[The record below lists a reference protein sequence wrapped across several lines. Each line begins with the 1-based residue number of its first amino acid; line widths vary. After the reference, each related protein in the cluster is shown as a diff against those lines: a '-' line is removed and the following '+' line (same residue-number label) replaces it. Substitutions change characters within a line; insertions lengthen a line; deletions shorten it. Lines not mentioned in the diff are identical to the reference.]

1 MAGKIDFVGPNFV
14 ILETADT
21 GFKIFAN
28 SQTLTGIKTGKRSK
42 LYLHHYLRENCEDLF
57 GFLTFEE
64 LELFELLLTVSG
76 IGPKAAM
83 AILSRAK
90 CGQIK
95 NAILNNDLEMF
106 MAISGVGRKTAT
118 RLILELKSKISVD
131 DLSIL
136 DAGGD
141 YSEVLEGLKSLGYKA
156 EEAKKILAK
165 TPKNLKTAEEKIT
178 WALKQMA
185 K

>member
-1 MAGKIDFVGPNFV
+1 MIITMAGKIDFVGPNFV

-64 LELFELLLTVSG
+64 L
-76 IGPKAAM
+76 
-83 AILSRAK
+83 
-90 CGQIK
+90 
-95 NAILNNDLEMF
+95 
-106 MAISGVGRKTAT
+106 
-118 RLILELKSKISVD
+118 
-131 DLSIL
+131 SIL

-178 WALKQMA
+178 W
-185 K
+185 